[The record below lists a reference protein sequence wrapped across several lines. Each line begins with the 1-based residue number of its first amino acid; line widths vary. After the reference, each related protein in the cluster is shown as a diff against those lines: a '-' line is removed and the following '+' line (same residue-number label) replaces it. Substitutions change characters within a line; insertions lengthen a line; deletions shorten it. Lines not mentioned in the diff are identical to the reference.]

1 MGGSRFDALLGGP
14 EVDPE
19 LRNVLGGV
27 PGVTLPTAS
36 SGASSSSIPDYFSD
50 FEDQAARQQQAQ
62 QQAQLAAQ
70 QQAQLVAQQQA
81 ELAAR
86 QAQFTEQMRA
96 NEQQQAMAAQQRA
109 QQQAAQQAQLAVQQ
123 AAAQQAQYAAQQQA
137 VQQQAV
143 RQQDSGI
150 RRSAAPTTAPL
161 PTMGA
166 YAGGA
171 ADARTQVMDAQ
182 LPVSQMYGGVTPG
195 AGQSLNSAL
204 PDFSERAKPTRA
216 SRATEIEQAILA
228 ENPEADRQFIAAVT
242 AIIDLGAS
250 DLHMVSESTPVVR
263 LDGQLKSVA
272 GTSIWDRERIES
284 VIRGFVPAEMMETF
298 ERELELDLAW
308 SVGEVARFRVNIFQ
322 DQRGMGAAL
331 RIIPTEIKSVAQLG
345 LPRELVELASLPR
358 GLVLV
363 CGPTG
368 SGKSTT
374 LAAIIDKAN
383 SSRASHIITV
393 EDPIEFLHHHKRGII
408 NQREVGADT
417 HSFSHALKHALRQ
430 DPDIILVGE
439 MRDLETISTALTAAE
454 TGHLVF
460 ATLHTQDAG
469 QTIDRIIDVYPSH
482 QQAQVRTQL
491 AATLRAVVVQTLIPR
506 ASGKGRAVA
515 TEVMFMTPAIQS
527 LVRAGKT
534 HQLRTALQAGNDI
547 GMHTLDQD
555 LARLV
560 RAGDIEYA
568 AAHELAQDVT
578 EFDQLVGR
586 RGMTRA
592 AAGDMSP
599 EGTRQS
605 VGGQG
610 GAH

>member
-1 MGGSRFDALLGGP
+1 MTIDNASASAMGGSRFDALLGGP

-27 PGVTLPTAS
+27 AGVTLPANASAS
-36 SGASSSSIPDYFSD
+36 SNSSIPDYFSD
-50 FEDQAARQQQAQ
+50 FENQAARQQQAQ

-109 QQQAAQQAQLAVQQ
+109 QQQAAQQAQFAVQQ

-137 VQQQAV
+137 
-143 RQQDSGI
+143 SGT

-161 PTMGA
+161 PTMDA
-166 YAGGA
+166 YSGGG
-171 ADARTQVMDAQ
+171 ADARTQVLDAQ

-195 AGQSLNSAL
+195 AGQNVNSAL
-204 PDFSERAKPTRA
+204 PDFSEQAKPTRA

-263 LDGQLKSVA
+263 LDGQLKSVG
-272 GTSIWDRERIES
+272 GTSIWDRERIER

-331 RIIPTEIKSVAQLG
+331 RIIPTEIKSVVQLG

-592 AAGDMSP
+592 AAGDLSP